1 MTSCAPDVYS
11 LVQKSSTGARIRLSL
26 RFPEIHTSERG
37 SGRPDC
43 APREAIDSLLHLHT
57 AVQSVLRRS
66 SCGMQARRNG
76 EASPVRCPGT
86 LLRPVPL
93 AIDDSRQNSSS
104 GSEGR
109 GAAALEREGTGR
121 NGGEG
126 RINGRSPRSVPRVA
140 SSKFDEAAQRTD
152 GTASEA
158 SPAFDSARVQTLDC
172 WSVTHLSHALFQ
184 TDSPSLGRTP
194 PLRLSAFSPTDR
206 NSPRYEK
213 TSKSTPRQHARD
225 RQQSC
230 QAPMDGLVTAG
241 EWREEG
247 RRARTPFSPSF
258 VLSDRG

>member
-1 MTSCAPDVYS
+1 MPDAS
-11 LVQKSSTGARIRLSL
+11 PTCSARYRRLEAE
-26 RFPEIHTSERG
+26 FVVGVRG
-37 SGRPDC
+37 
-43 APREAIDSLLHLHT
+43 
-57 AVQSVLRRS
+57 RRS
-66 SCGMQARRNG
+66 SR
-76 EASPVRCPGT
+76 
-86 LLRPVPL
+86 
-93 AIDDSRQNSSS
+93 
-104 GSEGR
+104 
-109 GAAALEREGTGR
+109 EREGR

-126 RINGRSPRSVPRVA
+126 RIGRSPQSVPRVA

-172 WSVTHLSHALFQ
+172 WSVTHLSHALFR
-184 TDSPSLGRTP
+184 TDSHSPSLGRTP

-258 VLSDRG
+258 VLSDRS